1 MLQGMEMKAED
12 GMVSTDQYKAQ
23 LWYHLMHLYCDAM
36 LPGMCSAPDVLAD
49 RAGN

>member
-12 GMVSTDQYKAQ
+12 GMVSTDQYKT
-23 LWYHLMHLYCDAM
+23 HHLYCDAM

-49 RAGN
+49 RTGN